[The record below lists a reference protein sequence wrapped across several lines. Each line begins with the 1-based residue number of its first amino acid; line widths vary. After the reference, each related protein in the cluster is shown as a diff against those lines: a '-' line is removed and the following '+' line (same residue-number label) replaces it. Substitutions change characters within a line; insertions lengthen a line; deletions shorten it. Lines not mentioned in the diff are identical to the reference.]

1 MYQMVTDW
9 GVFQWRMIMIKMHKD
24 LKVTKSVK
32 KAEGAGSIITIT
44 KAKLKAT
51 PEIAPMC
58 KTRFK

>member
-9 GVFQWRMIMIKMHKD
+9 GSFQRRMIMIKMHKD

-32 KAEGAGSIITIT
+32 KAERAGSIITIT
-44 KAKLKAT
+44 KAKAT